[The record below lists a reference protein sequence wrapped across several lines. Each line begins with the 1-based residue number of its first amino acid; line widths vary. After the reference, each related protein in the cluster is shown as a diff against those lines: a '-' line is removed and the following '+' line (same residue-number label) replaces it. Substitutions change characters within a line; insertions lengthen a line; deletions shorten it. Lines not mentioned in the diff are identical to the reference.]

1 MAGHSKWSNIKHRKA
16 GQDAK
21 RAKVFTKIIR
31 ELTVAARDGGG
42 NVEDNPGLRTVVD
55 KAKAAQM
62 PKDTMERAIVRGAG
76 GQDGADLVAL
86 TYEGYGP
93 AGVAVLVETTTD
105 NRNRTVAEVWHAFS
119 KSGGNLGTD
128 GSVAYLFDK
137 RGQIV
142 FAPTDEEDALVEV
155 AIEAGAEDV
164 DVVADGSI
172 EVTTLPEDFIQV
184 KDVLTDQGYEA
195 VAAEVAMI
203 PQTLT
208 ALDEEQAEKVGRLL
222 DMLEDLDDVTNL
234 YTNAEFPDT
243 NAED

>member
-1 MAGHSKWSNIKHRKA
+1 
-16 GQDAK
+16 
-21 RAKVFTKIIR
+21 
-31 ELTVAARDGGG
+31 
-42 NVEDNPGLRTVVD
+42 
-55 KAKAAQM
+55 
-62 PKDTMERAIVRGAG
+62 MERAIVRGAG

-105 NRNRTVAEVWHAFS
+105 NRNRTVAEVRHAFS

-184 KDVLTDQGYEA
+184 KDALTDQGYEA